1 MHTYTWHTGSCTSS
15 ALKPSGSKEFLTLMC
30 RRTAGSGE
38 VLLVF
43 LERTHFINMWKSLWK
58 YRRESHQ
65 AAALWEVA
73 HHCSRLAHKNNLRDI
88 RKADAES
95 LFLLPICYLHTN

>member
-1 MHTYTWHTGSCTSS
+1 MST
-15 ALKPSGSKEFLTLMC
+15 ALKPSGSKEFLALMC
-30 RRTAGSGE
+30 RRTSGFGE

-73 HHCSRLAHKNNLRDI
+73 HPCSRLARKNNLRGI

-95 LFLLPICYLHTN
+95 LFLVPICYLHTN